1 MTIRQT
7 TVVSQP
13 VIDLTGPGGNS
24 YALLGLAKG
33 LHHKHCDD
41 IGMEKD
47 FSVIEDEMI
56 SSGYE
61 NLVNTFDKYFG
72 DFVILEH
79 PTEYFA

>member
-7 TVVSQP
+7 TFVEQP
-13 VIDLTGPGGNS
+13 VIDLTGPGGNA
-24 YALLGLAKG
+24 YALLGMAKG

-41 IGMEKD
+41 IGMPKD
-47 FSVIEDEMI
+47 FEVIEREMI

-61 NLVNTFDKYFG
+61 NLVRTFDSYFG